1 MVMCILVFAR
11 HPRGSRCPWSSWRPR
26 GKRRLLGKSCP
37 RGKRR
42 PWDRSHPRDRRLLQG
57 TSFPRGKTP
66 RDRMHPWGRSAH
78 GVGDVY
84 KVGVANGVGSAH
96 WVGGTRGLEG
106 AHVVEVTL
114 GVGGTHGITWGRLLP
129 QCRRRLQGRSHPRG

>member
-1 MVMCILVFAR
+1 M
-11 HPRGSRCPWSSWRPR
+11 HPRE
-26 GKRRLLGKSCP
+26 
-37 RGKRR
+37 
-42 PWDRSHPRDRRLLQG
+42 
-57 TSFPRGKTP
+57 
-66 RDRMHPWGRSAH
+66 RSAH
-78 GVGDVY
+78 WVGGALGAGDVY